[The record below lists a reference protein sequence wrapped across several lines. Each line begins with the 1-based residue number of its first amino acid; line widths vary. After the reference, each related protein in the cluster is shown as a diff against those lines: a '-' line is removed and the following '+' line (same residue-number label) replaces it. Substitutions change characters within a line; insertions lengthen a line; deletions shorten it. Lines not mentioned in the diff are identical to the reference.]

1 MYNFKIG
8 DEVICVNI
16 NGGSRNKASLTLGK
30 IYKVINLWSNKGI
43 IIIDDNDDESEYFFH
58 RFKKANKIMNTIK
71 KDLVICIRFKFSI
84 NSPGYIEYAVILLQY
99 YLTPTSTGSCTGF
112 SSRALALSVINFF
125 ASIADAFIP
134 SFSSV

>member
-58 RFKKANKIMNTIK
+58 RFKKADKNREIRVYGIGLFCESIK
-71 KDLVICIRFKFSI
+71 R
-84 NSPGYIEYAVILLQY
+84 NNG
-99 YLTPTSTGSCTGF
+99 
-112 SSRALALSVINFF
+112 
-125 ASIADAFIP
+125 
-134 SFSSV
+134 